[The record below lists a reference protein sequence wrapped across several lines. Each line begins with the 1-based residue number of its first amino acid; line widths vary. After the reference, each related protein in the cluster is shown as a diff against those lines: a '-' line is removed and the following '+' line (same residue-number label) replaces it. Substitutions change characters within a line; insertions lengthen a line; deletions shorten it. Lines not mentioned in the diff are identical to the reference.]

1 MGNSSEDQRKIFIK
15 LEQHASFPGGQS
27 SWLAYLNR
35 VFQKNGNALMEN
47 KNNEGTCQ
55 VRFIVNI
62 DGSVNDVQAITM
74 NGTELANIAINA
86 IKKGP
91 NWIPGKQNGHTVNSF
106 VTVPVTFKLND
117 NIRIKNEPE

>member
-1 MGNSSEDQRKIFIK
+1 
-15 LEQHASFPGGQS
+15 
-27 SWLAYLNR
+27 
-35 VFQKNGNALMEN
+35 
-47 KNNEGTCQ
+47 
-55 VRFIVNI
+55 
-62 DGSVNDVQAITM
+62 
-74 NGTELANIAINA
+74 LANIAINA